1 MQLIPIMRLEV
12 WSDNTMITLKMFK
25 CVTEKAEVDSS
36 HDTFI
41 HDTSAL
47 DTSVHETS
55 GLIPLLMKHHGTSM
69 KLFKLN
75 LGCPTQFY
83 FCK

>member
-36 HDTFI
+36 HATFI
-41 HDTSAL
+41 HDTC
-47 DTSVHETS
+47 VHETS